1 MRKIITV
8 LIAISLI
15 ISFTGC
21 RDDISK
27 PVPDMDG
34 ITTYAELFDTWW
46 WKMNSNYVYWSV
58 DSPGSE
64 WDEVYEKYMP
74 VFQAYDEECGSIE
87 SSSVEIQKAAARD
100 YMDIVKNLHDGHY
113 TLSLRFPDVSVS
125 LSPGLYALLCRS
137 DINPEKAE
145 DIILNGSV
153 STDPETADKA
163 FIRERLP
170 GIAEHIFKLPIPTGS
185 TPVTAPF
192 SAETAMMRGNLKHY
206 FTEAGY
212 FMTPPDHKTGNE
224 NTGNFVLVAGITDD
238 NILYLGFSNFLFQT
252 FLEGNKYG
260 EYNDLVEI
268 MDEVSNRILD
278 PESLAGVII
287 DIRGNGGGN
296 VMDLHWL
303 WSDFT
308 NVPVDY
314 IQLRTKKDGNRLD
327 YTGWYTQSVM
337 ASDSGATKVF
347 DKPIALL
354 VNGRSVSCA
363 EMTTMFFKELRDS
376 HGADVNI
383 IGDQTFG
390 GHGPLSD
397 ESLFGTGSFTINEDL
412 ENNTYLSF
420 TYTPMAEARCLDGV
434 IRECV
439 GIEPDDTSVEFN
451 LRDFENG
458 KDARLKHAEDWIL
471 NR

>member
-74 VFQAYDEECGSIE
+74 VFQSYDEECGSIE

-137 DINPEKAE
+137 DINPERAE

-192 SAETAMMRGNLKHY
+192 SAKTVADGNLRQY

-224 NTGNFVLVAGITDD
+224 NTGNFVLVAGITHD
-238 NILYLGFSNFLFQT
+238 NILYLGFSNFLFQIFEWRGLT
-252 FLEGNKYG
+252 SAMNKYRHSDRNHD
-260 EYNDLVEI
+260 EHNDHPYTARSIFRMETDLTTQGGI
-268 MDEVSNRILD
+268 HSLS
-278 PESLAGVII
+278 SLAI
-287 DIRGNGGGN
+287 
-296 VMDLHWL
+296 
-303 WSDFT
+303 T
-308 NVPVDY
+308 VP
-314 IQLRTKKDGNRLD
+314 LRCLTNRLR
-327 YTGWYTQSVM
+327 
-337 ASDSGATKVF
+337 F
-347 DKPIALL
+347 LL
-354 VNGRSVSCA
+354 TEDRS
-363 EMTTMFFKELRDS
+363 
-376 HGADVNI
+376 
-383 IGDQTFG
+383 
-390 GHGPLSD
+390 P
-397 ESLFGTGSFTINEDL
+397 
-412 ENNTYLSF
+412 
-420 TYTPMAEARCLDGV
+420 AR
-434 IRECV
+434 R
-439 GIEPDDTSVEFN
+439 
-451 LRDFENG
+451 
-458 KDARLKHAEDWIL
+458 
-471 NR
+471 